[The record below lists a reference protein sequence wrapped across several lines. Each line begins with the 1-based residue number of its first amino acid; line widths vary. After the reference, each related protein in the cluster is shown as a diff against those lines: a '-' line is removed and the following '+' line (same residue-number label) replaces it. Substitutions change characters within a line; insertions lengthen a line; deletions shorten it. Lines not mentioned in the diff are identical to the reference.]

1 MPVSFSNNPKQMK
14 RQDLYIV
21 LIIVIVTAFVYAR
34 TLQNGFLTWDDELHV
49 TNNPD
54 IQSLSLHN
62 IKTIFSSYYIGMYHP
77 LVTLSFAIE
86 YHFFGLHPAAYHA
99 TNVLFHLANVVL
111 VFFLVLSLTQRRET
125 AIIAAC
131 LFGLHPMHVESIA
144 WITER
149 KDVVYTYFY
158 LSALIFYL
166 RFIQQGK
173 TKQVLDGVSLLCP
186 VVIF

>member
-1 MPVSFSNNPKQMK
+1 MK
-14 RQDLYIV
+14 RLNLYIV
-21 LIIVIVTAFVYAR
+21 IIILIGTALVYSR
-34 TLQNGFLTWDDELHV
+34 TLQNDFLTWDDDIHV

-62 IKTIFSSYYIGMYHP
+62 IKTIFSSYYLSMYHP

-86 YHFFGLHPAAYHA
+86 YHFVGLHPAVYHA

-111 VFFLVLSLTQRRET
+111 VFFLVLSLSQRRET

-149 KDVVYTYFY
+149 KDVVYAFFY

-166 RFIQQGK
+166 RFIRQGK
-173 TKQVLDGVSLLCP
+173 TKQDLDGMSLLCP